1 MTKKELSQLTDQELL
16 DKAKKLKYASVWKA
30 LAIGVMVGVI
40 IWSVAKN
47 TWGFFTLIPL
57 YFIYKMVNNAK
68 KSDALKKEMQKRGL
82 G

>member
-16 DKAKKLKYASVWKA
+16 DKAKKLNYASVWKA